1 MIISMTG
8 YGTSEVEDPDLSVST
23 EVRSVNNRYLKT
35 NFRTPEFLASLEPEM
50 DRIVRRRVTRGAV
63 TVTIRSK
70 RLGPGARP
78 PINEQVLES
87 YVGQLRGIADRLGVK
102 AELDI
107 ARLLELPG
115 VFDEDSLMSPVD
127 DIRDRVLASVE
138 AALDDFES
146 MRVQEGK
153 ALEEDLHK
161 HIAGIREHLDQV
173 DALAPTVVEEYRD
186 RLKARVE
193 LLLKESGTEIGEEN
207 LLTEVSVFAE
217 RSDINEE
224 VARMKSHLAQFDDLL
239 DDDQPGGRKL
249 EFLAQEM
256 LRESNTIG
264 SKSGHAEISRRIIE
278 VKAAIDRIK
287 EQVQNAE

>member
-1 MIISMTG
+1 MIVSMTG
-8 YGTSEVEDPDLSVST
+8 YGTAEVEDPDLSVST

-35 NFRTPEFLASLEPEM
+35 NFRTPEFLMPLEAEM
-50 DRIVRRRVTRGAV
+50 DRIVRRRVTRGVV

-70 RLGPGARP
+70 RLGAGARP
-78 PINEQVLES
+78 PINEQILES
-87 YVGQLRGIADRLGVK
+87 YAGELRRLADKLGVK
-102 AELDI
+102 ADLDI

-115 VFDEDSLMSPVD
+115 VFDEDSQANSVED
-127 DIRDRVLASVE
+127 VRDRVLATVG

-146 MRVQEGK
+146 MRIQEGQ

-193 LLLKESGTEIGEEN
+193 LLLKESGTEIGQEN
-207 LLTEVSVFAE
+207 LLTEVSLFAE

-239 DDDQPGGRKL
+239 SDDKPAGRKL

-264 SKSGHAEISRRIIE
+264 SKSGHAEISRRIVE

>member
-1 MIISMTG
+1 MLVSMTG
-8 YGTSEVEDPDLSVST
+8 YGTSQVEDPDLSVST

-35 NFRTPEFLASLEPEM
+35 NFRLPDFLAPLESAM
-50 DRIVRRRVTRGAV
+50 DRIVRRRVTRGV
-63 TVTIRSK
+63 ITVTLRSK
-70 RLGPGARP
+70 RLGAAARP
-78 PINEQVLES
+78 PIDQDVLKS
-87 YVGQLRGIADRLGVK
+87 YVAELRSIADSLGVE
-102 AELDI
+102 ANLDI

-115 VFDEDSLMSPVD
+115 VFDEDGQAASVD

-138 AALDDFES
+138 AALDDFDS

-153 ALEEDLHK
+153 ALEEDLRK
-161 HIAGIREHLDQV
+161 HVAEIREHLDQV

-186 RLKARVE
+186 RLKARVD
-193 LLLKESGTEIGEEN
+193 LLLRESGTTIGEEN
-207 LLTEVSVFAE
+207 LLSEVSLFAE

-224 VARMKSHLAQFDDLL
+224 VARMKSHLVQFDDLL
-239 DDDQPGGRKL
+239 ADDQPAGRKL

-264 SKSGHAEISRRIIE
+264 SKSGHADISRRIVE

>member
-8 YGTSEVEDPDLSVST
+8 YGTSEVEDPDLSAST

-35 NFRTPEFLASLEPEM
+35 NFRLPEFLAPLEAEM
-50 DRIVRRRVTRGAV
+50 DRIVRRRVTRGVV
-63 TVTIRSK
+63 TVTIHSK
-70 RLGPGARP
+70 RLGAGARP

-87 YVGQLRGIADRLGVK
+87 YVGELRGIADRFGVK

-115 VFDEDSLMSPVD
+115 VFDEDSQMGPVE

-161 HIAGIREHLDQV
+161 HIAEIREHLDQV

-193 LLLKESGTEIGEEN
+193 LLLRQSGTEIGEES
-207 LLTEVSVFAE
+207 LLTEVSMFAE
-217 RSDINEE
+217 RSDISEE

-239 DDDQPGGRKL
+239 SDDQPAGRKL

-256 LRESNTIG
+256 LREANTIG
-264 SKSGHAEISRRIIE
+264 SKSGHAEISRRIVE

>member
-8 YGTSEVEDPDLSVST
+8 YGTSEVEDPDLSAST

-35 NFRTPEFLASLEPEM
+35 NFRLPEFLAPLEAEM
-50 DRIVRRRVTRGAV
+50 DRIVRRRVTRGVV

-70 RLGPGARP
+70 RLGTGARP

-87 YVGQLRGIADRLGVK
+87 YVGELQRIAGRLGVK
-102 AELDI
+102 AELDL

-115 VFDEDSLMSPVD
+115 VFDEDSQADSVE
-127 DIRDRVLASVE
+127 DIRDRVLATVE

-161 HIAGIREHLDQV
+161 HIAGIRERLDQV

-193 LLLKESGTEIGEEN
+193 LLLKESGTEIGQEN
-207 LLTEVSVFAE
+207 LLTEVSLFAE

-239 DDDQPGGRKL
+239 SDDQPAGRKL

>member
-8 YGTSEVEDPDLSVST
+8 YGTSQLEDPDLSVST

-35 NFRTPEFLASLEPEM
+35 NFRLPEFLAPLEAEM
-50 DRIVRRRVTRGAV
+50 DRIVRRRVTRGVV

-70 RLGPGARP
+70 RLGAGARP

-87 YVGQLRGIADRLGVK
+87 YVGELQRIAERFGVK
-102 AELDI
+102 AELDL

-115 VFDEDSLMSPVD
+115 VFDEDGQADSVG
-127 DIRDRVLASVE
+127 DIRDRVLATVE

-193 LLLKESGTEIGEEN
+193 LLLKESGTEIGQEN
-207 LLTEVSVFAE
+207 LLTEVSLFAE
-217 RSDINEE
+217 RSDISEE
-224 VARMKSHLAQFDDLL
+224 IARMASHLAQFDDLL
-239 DDDQPGGRKL
+239 SDDQPAGRKL

-264 SKSGHAEISRRIIE
+264 SKSGHAEISRRIVE